1 MNSEVADKPMGMI
14 IFGLLVFKLVIST
27 IQRAIYPFLP
37 AIARGLGVSLPA
49 AGAMVSVRWVT
60 GMATPLLVGTAGRR
74 RSPTTLMTVGAL
86 VFTFGSLITAATGVF
101 VGALIG
107 FALLGV
113 AKPMFDIGSQTFI
126 SERVPFARR
135 ARYLG
140 IIEVSWAGGLLVGAP
155 AFGFLIDRYDW
166 TMPFWLVGIVAGAG
180 TLALAVVGRRQQGS
194 TGAPSTGEPMR
205 LTRAALALLGA
216 AGLMSMGIE
225 LTLVVLGEW
234 LEGFGLTI
242 VALGNVGLVL
252 GVAELVGEG
261 GVLAFTDRIGAR
273 RAMQIGT
280 VGMAIGFGALALTAG
295 SRVLGI
301 AALAATILV
310 FEFGF
315 VSSLPLATEMRPND
329 RPRFLAIYLVASA
342 VGRMVADWT
351 GPSVF
356 AKGGLGPIAIGG
368 ALVSIL
374 AFFLITAW
382 VELPESP
389 TSF

>member
-368 ALVSIL
+368 ALVSFL

>member
-1 MNSEVADKPMGMI
+1 MGMI

-74 RSPTTLMTVGAL
+74 RSPSTLMTVGAL

-225 LTLVVLGEW
+225 LTLVGLGEW

>member
-1 MNSEVADKPMGMI
+1 MGMI

-368 ALVSIL
+368 ALVSFL

>member
-1 MNSEVADKPMGMI
+1 
-14 IFGLLVFKLVIST
+14 
-27 IQRAIYPFLP
+27 
-37 AIARGLGVSLPA
+37 
-49 AGAMVSVRWVT
+49 
-60 GMATPLLVGTAGRR
+60 
-74 RSPTTLMTVGAL
+74 MTVGAL